1 MSYPEEEEE
10 EDASPSAPLPPLLV
24 AMEYLE
30 LGDLCQF
37 LRRSAAASGRGGG
50 KDSGVIKV
58 LTNLFISEIVRLY
71 IYEDNLI
78 TILFLKKPCLLF
90 KVYFEKT
97 LLLSYP

>member
-1 MSYPEEEEE
+1 MSYPEEEEGE
-10 EDASPSAPLPPLLV
+10 KSPSSAPLPPLLV

-58 LTNLFISEIVRLY
+58 KTILFISEIVGLRG
-71 IYEDNLI
+71 
-78 TILFLKKPCLLF
+78 
-90 KVYFEKT
+90 
-97 LLLSYP
+97 